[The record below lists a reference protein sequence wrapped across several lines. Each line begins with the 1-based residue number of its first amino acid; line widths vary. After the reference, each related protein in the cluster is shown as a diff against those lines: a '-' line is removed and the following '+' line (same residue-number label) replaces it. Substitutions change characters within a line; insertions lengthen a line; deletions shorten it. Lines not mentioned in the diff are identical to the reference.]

1 MKKALCITFII
12 LLILTTLTAC
22 KKEPSIIGSWVTE
35 GSIPGLSDETET
47 YNFNVVFNDDN
58 TGKIYKNSFN
68 SNNDT
73 TDDEITFYDDVI
85 DFEYSLNNGYI
96 TLISYDGEVM
106 HENIHTYPC
115 SIEENTLS
123 IKLNNKHLVLNRLIF
138 GSDTN

>member
-12 LLILTTLTAC
+12 LLILTILTAC

-35 GSIPGLSDETET
+35 GSILGLSDETET

-85 DFEYSLNNGYI
+85 DFEYSLNNDYI

-115 SIEENTLS
+115 SIEENTLT
-123 IKLNNKHLVLNRLIF
+123 IELNNKHLVLNRLIF

>member
-1 MKKALCITFII
+1 MKKTLCITFII
-12 LLILTTLTAC
+12 LLILTALTAC
-22 KKEPSIIGSWVTE
+22 KKEPSIIGPWVTD
-35 GSIPGLSDETET
+35 GSILDLSDKTET
-47 YNFNVVFNDDN
+47 YIVFNDDN

-85 DFEYSLNNGYI
+85 DFEYSLNNDYI

-115 SIEENTLS
+115 SIEENTLT
-123 IKLNNKHLVLNRLIF
+123 IELNNKHLVLNRLIF
-138 GSDTN
+138 GSDAN